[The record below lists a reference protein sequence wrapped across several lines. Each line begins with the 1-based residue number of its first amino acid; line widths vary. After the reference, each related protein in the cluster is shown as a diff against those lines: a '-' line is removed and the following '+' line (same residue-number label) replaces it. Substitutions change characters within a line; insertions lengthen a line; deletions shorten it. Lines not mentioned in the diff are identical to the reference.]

1 MSIWGSLLGGTAG
14 YALGGPLGALIG
26 LAAGHAVDRVLRAN
40 KSPESEQEK
49 RKIAFTIATVAL
61 AAKMAKADGAVC
73 EREKAAFA
81 RIFHFDPAERA
92 NVERIFDFAARSTH
106 GFEAYARQVASLFDK
121 GAPALEELLDCLF
134 HIASADHAITE
145 EELEYLRAVATHL
158 GLDEGVY
165 RAIRQA
171 HVGPDANDP
180 YEVLGVSPQA
190 DLDEIKRVWREQ
202 ARLHHPDVLTG
213 QGMPAEFVALAEKR
227 LAAINAAYE
236 TILERRKAA

>member
-1 MSIWGSLLGGTAG
+1 MGGTAG

-26 LAAGHAVDRVLRAN
+26 LAAGHAVDRVLRA
-40 KSPESEQEK
+40 KCPASEQEK
-49 RKIAFTIATVAL
+49 RNVAFTVATVAL
-61 AAKMAKADGAVC
+61 AAKMAKADGEVC

-92 NVERIFDFAARSTH
+92 NVERIFDLAARSTH
-106 GFEAYARQVASLFDK
+106 GYESYARQVAGLFDK

-134 HIASADHAITE
+134 HIASADHAITAD
-145 EELEYLRAVATHL
+145 ELDFLRDVARHL
-158 GLDEGVY
+158 GLDDAVY

-171 HVGPDANDP
+171 HLGPDESDP
-180 YEVLGVSPQA
+180 YETLGVSPDA
-190 DLDEIKRVWREQ
+190 EIAEIKRVWREQ
-202 ARLHHPDVLTG
+202 ALQHHPDRLTG

>member
-26 LAAGHAVDRVLRAN
+26 LAAGHAVDRALRAN
-40 KSPESEQEK
+40 KSPASDLEK
-49 RKIAFTIATVAL
+49 RNIAFTIAAVAL

-81 RIFHFDPAERA
+81 RIFRFDPAERA
-92 NVERIFDFAARSTH
+92 NVERIFDLAARSTY
-106 GFEAYARQVASLFDK
+106 GFESYARQVAELFEK

-134 HIASADHAITE
+134 HIANADHAITE
-145 EELEYLRAVATHL
+145 DELGYLRQVAHHL
-158 GLDEGVY
+158 GLDDAVY

-171 HVGPDANDP
+171 HLGPDLNDP
-180 YEVLGVSPQA
+180 YEVLGVRADA

-202 ARLHHPDVLTG
+202 ARSHHPDLLTG

-236 TILERRKAA
+236 TILERRNAA

>member
-26 LAAGHAVDRVLRAN
+26 LAAGHAVDRVLRA
-40 KSPESEQEK
+40 KSPTDAQEK
-49 RKIAFTIATVAL
+49 REIAFTVATVAL

-73 EREKAAFA
+73 AREKAAFA
-81 RIFHFDPAERA
+81 RIFRFDPAERA
-92 NVERIFDFAARSTH
+92 NVERVFDFAARSTY
-106 GFEAYARQVASLFDK
+106 GFESYARQVAGLFDR

-134 HIASADHAITE
+134 HIAGADHKITE
-145 EELEYLRAVATHL
+145 DELDYLRQVARHL
-158 GLDEGVY
+158 GLDDAVY

-171 HVGPDANDP
+171 HLGPDESDP
-180 YEVLGVSPQA
+180 YETLGVPPHA

-202 ARLHHPDVLTG
+202 VLLHHPDALTG

-236 TILERRKAA
+236 AILERRKAA